1 MEIKIYSDILRM
13 KQENFHSLKKRIV
26 NKYGIKEKTH
36 FIFATFNS
44 QNIFYYE
51 IFYYEFKS

>member
-26 NKYGIKEKTH
+26 NKYGIQEKTH
-36 FIFATFNS
+36 FISVTFNI
-44 QNIFYYE
+44 QTI
-51 IFYYEFKS
+51 ILL